1 LRLTRGWR
9 PGGANGILRG
19 LCVETSGAC
28 AHIAA
33 WKVSPVTREDRWGA
47 LVNAAFAIDEAGASG
62 APSQRAMAAERL
74 DSTLEIFPA
83 GTDPV
88 EDFEGYAVRRLLLAL
103 RPLLLASPDTGRDRE
118 T

>member
-1 LRLTRGWR
+1 
-9 PGGANGILRG
+9 
-19 LCVETSGAC
+19 
-28 AHIAA
+28 
-33 WKVSPVTREDRWGA
+33 
-47 LVNAAFAIDEAGASG
+47 
-62 APSQRAMAAERL
+62 MAAERL